1 MSFLDLEAGLNPKPD
16 RSSIATSEASFLP
29 KKISQKIFK
38 ISSSVSSLRRI
49 VDQLGTSRD
58 TQKLRNQLH
67 DLTEA
72 TREIIKGTSS
82 EIKLL
87 TAQISGLTTAELNQ
101 RKLEQQKLTKDFQ
114 KVLEQFHAVQRLSA
128 EKSREVV
135 DYMAKVHGD
144 EDENSEDQPL
154 LQTTQKLQLQAL
166 DNEIDF
172 NQTMIEERE
181 QEILEIEEGIT
192 ELNEVFRD
200 LGTFVNEQQSLLDN
214 IETNVSSIAVNTQQ
228 ASSELRVA
236 NEYQRKSRNT
246 MCFIFIILF
255 IIAIIFI
262 MVFLS

>member
-16 RSSIATSEASFLP
+16 RGSSNSEAALLP

-49 VDQLGTSRD
+49 VDQLGTPRD

-67 DLTEA
+67 DLTES
-72 TREIIKGTSS
+72 TRETIKATSS

-87 TAQISGLTTAELNQ
+87 TTQSSGLTPTELNQ

-114 KVLEQFHAVQRLSA
+114 KVMEQFHAVQRLSA

-135 DYMAKVHGD
+135 DYMAKVHREE
-144 EDENSEDQPL
+144 EDAPEEQPL
-154 LQTTQKLQLQAL
+154 LISNQKLQLQAL
-166 DNEIDF
+166 DNEVEF
-172 NQTMIEERE
+172 NDGMIQERE
-181 QEILEIEEGIT
+181 QEIREIEQGIT

-200 LGTFVNEQQSLLDN
+200 LGTFVNEQQGLLDN
-214 IETNVSSIAVNTQQ
+214 IETNVSNIAVNTQQ

-236 NEYQRKSRNT
+236 NDYQKKSRNT
-246 MCFIFIILF
+246 MCFISVILF
-255 IIAIIFI
+255 VIALIFVL
-262 MVFLS
+262 VFVS